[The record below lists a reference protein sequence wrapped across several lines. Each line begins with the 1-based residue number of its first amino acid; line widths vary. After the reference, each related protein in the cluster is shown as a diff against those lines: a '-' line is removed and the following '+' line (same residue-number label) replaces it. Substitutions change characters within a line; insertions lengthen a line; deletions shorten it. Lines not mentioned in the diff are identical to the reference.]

1 MGRLLAK
8 LIDFREGNFAL
19 LIYDDH
25 GPFTDAGQGRPFAEN
40 AVGFGHA
47 SMRIEVAHQG
57 ITQDPDGFF
66 LPGDVAENGINAN
79 AHDLGIETGE
89 LIEIVVERR
98 HLGGSSRTPIQRIEG
113 QHEVFLA
120 AIAAQF
126 EGMALASRHC
136 R

>member
-19 LIYDDH
+19 LVHDDH
-25 GPFTDAGQGRPFAEN
+25 GPFADAGQGRTFAKN

-47 SMRIEVAHQG
+47 SMRIEVAYQG
-57 ITQDPDGFF
+57 ITQHPDGFF
-66 LPGDVAENGINAN
+66 LPGNMAEDGINAN
-79 AHDLGIETGE
+79 AHDLGIKAGE
-89 LIEIVVERR
+89 LIEIVVKRR
-98 HLGGSSRTPIQRIEG
+98 HLGGSSRAPIQRIEG